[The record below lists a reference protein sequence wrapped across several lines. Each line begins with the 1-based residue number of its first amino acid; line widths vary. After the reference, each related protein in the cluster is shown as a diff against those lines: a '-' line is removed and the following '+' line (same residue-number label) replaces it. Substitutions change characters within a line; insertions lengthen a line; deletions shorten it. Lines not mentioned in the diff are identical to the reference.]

1 MIGSFTAIPSIC
13 NKRFLAYPTNKGP
26 PGLDSRGAVVSRDRN
41 AAALFHVTKK
51 KASGFTWLHTSKYC
65 HATVFTMSIE

>member
-41 AAALFHVTKK
+41 AAALFHVTEKK
-51 KASGFTWLHTSKYC
+51 SIWVHMVAHVKVLPC
-65 HATVFTMSIE
+65 HSFHYVY